1 MKGFYEVYTDAGG
14 EYRFRLK
21 APNGETILASE
32 GYKAKAGC
40 MNGIESVKENSMIE
54 ARFESYED
62 KSGKHRF
69 RLKAANAQV
78 IGVSEAYESEAGL
91 KGGISSVQ
99 KWAPE
104 AEIKEL

>member
-1 MKGFYEVYTDAGG
+1 MSFYEVYKDTSG

-21 APNGETILASE
+21 APNGEIILASE

-40 MNGIESVKENSMIE
+40 MNGIESVKENSVLE

-62 KSGKHRF
+62 AAGKHRF
-69 RLKAANAQV
+69 RLKAANAEI
-78 IGVSEAYESEAGL
+78 IGVSEAYESEHGM
-91 KGGISSVQ
+91 KDGISSVQ
-99 KWAPE
+99 RWAPA